1 MARYEAGLKTQARII
16 DATRGLLGEVGID
29 GTTVK
34 AICDR
39 AGIRA
44 GSFYN
49 LFESKEQVVLT
60 VVRDAIAAVDPH
72 PEKDQPDTV
81 DELIEAYIRF
91 ITDQSPLARIYLQI
105 AISGALTDGELA
117 TAVIR
122 HHRRRVERF
131 GAAMRS
137 EQPDLSDDE
146 VGLRTQVLLAAL
158 QGLAFDWLVDPKFDF
173 AVHAR
178 RVAEIRRVAEGQ
190 PARP

>member
-1 MARYEAGLKTQARII
+1 VARYEPGLKTQARII
-16 DATRGLLGEVGID
+16 DAARDLLGEVGLD

-39 AGIRA
+39 AGVRA

-49 LFESKEQVVLT
+49 LFESKEQVILT

-72 PEKDQPDTV
+72 PAHDVPDTV
-81 DELIEAYIRF
+81 DELIEAYVRF

-117 TAVIR
+117 TAVVR

-131 GAAMRS
+131 GAAMRL
-137 EQPDLSDDE
+137 EQPEISDHE
-146 VGLRTQVLLAAL
+146 IELRTQVLLAAL
-158 QGLAFDWLVDPKFDF
+158 QGLAFDWLMDPKFDF
-173 AVHAR
+173 ATHAR
-178 RVAEIRRVAEGQ
+178 RVAEVRHLAEG
-190 PARP
+190 A